1 MKFYSNIDLLLNE
14 IQNFRVHNLA
24 AAPQNPVEGQHYFNT
39 VDKTEYVFD
48 GTKWV
53 NALSQRNYTFK
64 NGIVEDENRNVS
76 LTAATADAIGGVTIG
91 KNIDVEAGKISVKDA
106 SETDKGLIQVASDAE
121 ATAGT
126 DTLKAINAKQ
136 LKAVADA
143 ADEAVKA
150 EAERAGNA
158 ETALDGKI
166 TAEATRATEAETA
179 LDGKITAEA
188 ERAAAAEGTLTT
200 NLANEVTRAT
210 QAEEALDG
218 KIAAEA
224 QRADAAEKANKAA
237 IEAEVTRATEAE
249 AALDKKIADEAKRA
263 DEAEKALDKKITDEV
278 TRAKAAEKTNAD
290 AITALD
296 GRLTTAEGAIEDNAN
311 AIAAETE
318 RATGAEG
325 TLTTNLNAE
334 IDRAKAA
341 EKTNADNIVAEK
353 ERAQAAEKANADAIA
368 ADVAD
373 LAAFKTTVAD
383 TYVPLSQKGAANGVA
398 TLDANGLVPA
408 AQLPSFVDDVIDLV
422 AIAAEAPA
430 AATVGQKYYNETDKK
445 IYTATAENTWGD
457 AKDPEADKIYVNI
470 GNNMSYR
477 WSGTTMV
484 QIGADKLKGFNG
496 TITGDATTTTFTL
509 NHNLGTRNVVCEV
522 YDATTYEKV
531 YVNILHA
538 STTAIQAIFSQAPA
552 VGENFI
558 VTIIA
563 IG

>member
-53 NALSQRNYTFK
+53 NALSQGNYTFK

-143 ADEAVKA
+143 ADDAVKA
-150 EAERAGNA
+150 EAERAGN
-158 ETALDGKI
+158 
-166 TAEATRATEAETA
+166 AETA

-218 KIAAEA
+218 KIAAEKE
-224 QRADAAEKANKAA
+224 RADAAEKANKAA
-237 IEAEVTRATEAE
+237 IEAEVTRATDAE
-249 AALDKKIADEAKRA
+249 AGLDKKIADEAKRA

-334 IDRAKAA
+334 IERAKAA

-353 ERAQAAEKANADAIA
+353 ERAEAAEKANADAIA

-538 STTAIQAIFSQAPA
+538 STTAIQAVFSQAPA

>member
-53 NALSQRNYTFK
+53 NALSQGNYTFK

-166 TAEATRATEAETA
+166 TAEKTRATEAETA

-224 QRADAAEKANKAA
+224 QRADTAEKANKAA
-237 IEAEVTRATEAE
+237 IEAEVTRAGEAE

-263 DEAEKALDKKITDEV
+263 DDAEKALDTKIG
-278 TRAKAAEKTNAD
+278 TNAT
-290 AITALD
+290 AIEGLD
-296 GRLTTAEGAIEDNAN
+296 GRLTTAEGAIEDNAD

-353 ERAQAAEKANADAIA
+353 ERAEAAEKANADAIA

-383 TYVPLSQKGAANGVA
+383 TYVPLSQKGTANGVA

-538 STTAIQAIFSQAPA
+538 STTAIQAVFSQAPA

>member
-53 NALSQRNYTFK
+53 NALSQGNYTFK

-188 ERAAAAEGTLTT
+188 
-200 NLANEVTRAT
+200 
-210 QAEEALDG
+210 
-218 KIAAEA
+218 
-224 QRADAAEKANKAA
+224 
-237 IEAEVTRATEAE
+237 
-249 AALDKKIADEAKRA
+249 KRA
-263 DEAEKALDKKITDEV
+263 DDAEKALDKKITDEV
-278 TRAKAAEKTNAD
+278 TRAKEAEKTNAD

-334 IDRAKAA
+334 IERAKAA

-353 ERAQAAEKANADAIA
+353 ERAEAAEKANADAIA

-538 STTAIQAIFSQAPA
+538 STTAIQAVFSQAPA

>member
-1 MKFYSNIDLLLNE
+1 M
-14 IQNFRVHNLA
+14 
-24 AAPQNPVEGQHYFNT
+24 
-39 VDKTEYVFD
+39 
-48 GTKWV
+48 
-53 NALSQRNYTFK
+53 
-64 NGIVEDENRNVS
+64 
-76 LTAATADAIGGVTIG
+76 
-91 KNIDVEAGKISVKDA
+91 
-106 SETDKGLIQVASDAE
+106 
-121 ATAGT
+121 
-126 DTLKAINAKQ
+126 KAI
-136 LKAVADA
+136 
-143 ADEAVKA
+143 
-150 EAERAGNA
+150 
-158 ETALDGKI
+158 KI
-166 TAEATRATEAETA
+166 TAEKE
-179 LDGKITAEA
+179 
-188 ERAAAAEGTLTT
+188 
-200 NLANEVTRAT
+200 
-210 QAEEALDG
+210 
-218 KIAAEA
+218 
-224 QRADAAEKANKAA
+224 RADAAEKANKAA

-263 DEAEKALDKKITDEV
+263 DDAEKALDTKIG
-278 TRAKAAEKTNAD
+278 TNAT
-290 AITALD
+290 AIQGLD

-334 IDRAKAA
+334 IERAKAA
-341 EKTNADNIVAEK
+341 EKTNADNIAAEK
-353 ERAQAAEKANADAIA
+353 ERAEAAEKANADAIA

-538 STTAIQAIFSQAPA
+538 STTAIQAVFSQAPA

>member
-53 NALSQRNYTFK
+53 NALSQGNYTFK

-166 TAEATRATEAETA
+166 TAEATRATEAEA
-179 LDGKITAEA
+179 GLDGKITAEA

-218 KIAAEA
+218 KITAEKE
-224 QRADAAEKANKAA
+224 RADAAEKANKAA

-263 DEAEKALDKKITDEV
+263 DDAEKALDKKITDEV

-296 GRLTTAEGAIEDNAN
+296 GRLTTAEGAIEDNAD

-318 RATGAEG
+318 RATAAEG

-334 IDRAKAA
+334 IERAKAA

-353 ERAQAAEKANADAIA
+353 ERAEAAEKANADAIA

-538 STTAIQAIFSQAPA
+538 STTAIQAVFSQAPA

>member
-39 VDKTEYVFD
+39 IDKTEYLFD

-53 NALSQRNYTFK
+53 NALSQGNYTFK

-143 ADEAVKA
+143 ADDAVKA

-166 TAEATRATEAETA
+166 TAE
-179 LDGKITAEA
+179 
-188 ERAAAAEGTLTT
+188 
-200 NLANEVTRAT
+200 
-210 QAEEALDG
+210 
-218 KIAAEA
+218 
-224 QRADAAEKANKAA
+224 
-237 IEAEVTRATEAE
+237 
-249 AALDKKIADEAKRA
+249 
-263 DEAEKALDKKITDEV
+263 
-278 TRAKAAEKTNAD
+278 
-290 AITALD
+290 
-296 GRLTTAEGAIEDNAN
+296 
-311 AIAAETE
+311 TE

-334 IDRAKAA
+334 IERAKAA

-353 ERAQAAEKANADAIA
+353 ERAEAAEKANADAIA

-484 QIGADKLKGFNG
+484 QIGTDKLKGFNG

-538 STTAIQAIFSQAPA
+538 STTAIQAVFSQAPA

>member
-53 NALSQRNYTFK
+53 NALSQGNYTFK

-218 KIAAEA
+218 KITAEKE
-224 QRADAAEKANKAA
+224 RADAAEKANKAA

-263 DEAEKALDKKITDEV
+263 DDAEKALDTKIG
-278 TRAKAAEKTNAD
+278 TNAT
-290 AITALD
+290 AIQGLD

-334 IDRAKAA
+334 IERAKAA

-353 ERAQAAEKANADAIA
+353 ERAEAAEKANADAIA

-538 STTAIQAIFSQAPA
+538 STTAIQAVFSQAPA

>member
-53 NALSQRNYTFK
+53 NALSHGNYTFK

-166 TAEATRATEAETA
+166 TAEATRATEAET
-179 LDGKITAEA
+179 
-188 ERAAAAEGTLTT
+188 
-200 NLANEVTRAT
+200 
-210 QAEEALDG
+210 
-218 KIAAEA
+218 
-224 QRADAAEKANKAA
+224 ANKAA

-538 STTAIQAIFSQAPA
+538 STTAIQAVFSQAPA

>member
-48 GTKWV
+48 GTKWI
-53 NALSQRNYTFK
+53 NALSQGNYTFK

-218 KIAAEA
+218 KITAEA

-263 DEAEKALDKKITDEV
+263 DDAEKALDKKITDEV

-296 GRLTTAEGAIEDNAN
+296 GRLTTAEGAIEDNAD

-334 IDRAKAA
+334 IERAK
-341 EKTNADNIVAEK
+341 
-353 ERAQAAEKANADAIA
+353 AAEKANADAIA

-538 STTAIQAIFSQAPA
+538 STTAIQAVFSQAPA

>member
-53 NALSQRNYTFK
+53 NALSQGNYTFK

-143 ADEAVKA
+143 ADDAVKA

-166 TAEATRATEAETA
+166 TAEATRATEAEA
-179 LDGKITAEA
+179 GLDGKITAEA

-218 KIAAEA
+218 KI
-224 QRADAAEKANKAA
+224 
-237 IEAEVTRATEAE
+237 T
-249 AALDKKIADEAKRA
+249 
-263 DEAEKALDKKITDEV
+263 
-278 TRAKAAEKTNAD
+278 
-290 AITALD
+290 
-296 GRLTTAEGAIEDNAN
+296 
-311 AIAAETE
+311 
-318 RATGAEG
+318 
-325 TLTTNLNAE
+325 
-334 IDRAKAA
+334 
-341 EKTNADNIVAEK
+341 
-353 ERAQAAEKANADAIA
+353 
-368 ADVAD
+368 
-373 LAAFKTTVAD
+373 
-383 TYVPLSQKGAANGVA
+383 
-398 TLDANGLVPA
+398 
-408 AQLPSFVDDVIDLV
+408 
-422 AIAAEAPA
+422 
-430 AATVGQKYYNETDKK
+430 
-445 IYTATAENTWGD
+445 
-457 AKDPEADKIYVNI
+457 
-470 GNNMSYR
+470 
-477 WSGTTMV
+477 SGT
-484 QIGADKLKGFNG
+484 
-496 TITGDATTTTFTL
+496 
-509 NHNLGTRNVVCEV
+509 
-522 YDATTYEKV
+522 
-531 YVNILHA
+531 
-538 STTAIQAIFSQAPA
+538 S
-552 VGENFI
+552 
-558 VTIIA
+558 
-563 IG
+563 

>member
-53 NALSQRNYTFK
+53 NALSQGNYTFK

-188 ERAAAAEGTLTT
+188 
-200 NLANEVTRAT
+200 TRADD
-210 QAEEALDG
+210 AETALDG
-218 KIAAEA
+218 KITA
-224 QRADAAEKANKAA
+224 
-237 IEAEVTRATEAE
+237 
-249 AALDKKIADEAKRA
+249 EAKRA
-263 DEAEKALDKKITDEV
+263 DDAEKALDKKITDEV
-278 TRAKAAEKTNAD
+278 TRAKEAEKTNAD

-334 IDRAKAA
+334 IERAKAA

-353 ERAQAAEKANADAIA
+353 ERAEAAEKANADAIA

-538 STTAIQAIFSQAPA
+538 STTAIQAVFSQAPA

>member
-53 NALSQRNYTFK
+53 NALSQGNYTFK

-166 TAEATRATEAETA
+166 TAEKTRATEAETA

-188 ERAAAAEGTLTT
+188 
-200 NLANEVTRAT
+200 
-210 QAEEALDG
+210 
-218 KIAAEA
+218 
-224 QRADAAEKANKAA
+224 QRADTAEKANKAA
-237 IEAEVTRATEAE
+237 IEAEVTRAGEAE

-263 DEAEKALDKKITDEV
+263 DDAEKALDTKIG
-278 TRAKAAEKTNAD
+278 ANAT
-290 AITALD
+290 AIEGLD
-296 GRLTTAEGAIEDNAN
+296 GRLTTAEGAIEDNAD

-334 IDRAKAA
+334 IERAKAA

-353 ERAQAAEKANADAIA
+353 ERAEAAEKANADAIA

-538 STTAIQAIFSQAPA
+538 STTAIQAVFSQAPA

>member
-53 NALSQRNYTFK
+53 NALSQGNYTFK

-224 QRADAAEKANKAA
+224 QRADTAEKANKAA

-263 DEAEKALDKKITDEV
+263 DDAEKALDTKIG
-278 TRAKAAEKTNAD
+278 TNAT
-290 AITALD
+290 AIQGLD
-296 GRLTTAEGAIEDNAN
+296 GRLTTAEGAIKDNAD
-311 AIAAETE
+311 AIAAETQ

-353 ERAQAAEKANADAIA
+353 ERAEAAEKANADAIA

-383 TYVPLSQKGAANGVA
+383 TDVPLSQKGAANGVA

-538 STTAIQAIFSQAPA
+538 STTAIQAVFSQAPA

>member
-53 NALSQRNYTFK
+53 NALSQGNYTFK

-143 ADEAVKA
+143 ADEAVKT
-150 EAERAGNA
+150 EAERAGN
-158 ETALDGKI
+158 
-166 TAEATRATEAETA
+166 AETA

-224 QRADAAEKANKAA
+224 QRADTAEKANKAA

-263 DEAEKALDKKITDEV
+263 DDAEKALDKKITDEV
-278 TRAKAAEKTNAD
+278 TRAKEAEKTNAD

-296 GRLTTAEGAIEDNAN
+296 GRLTTAEGAIEDNAD

-334 IDRAKAA
+334 IERAKAA
-341 EKTNADNIVAEK
+341 EKTNADNITAEK
-353 ERAQAAEKANADAIA
+353 ERAEAAEKANADAIA

-538 STTAIQAIFSQAPA
+538 STTAIQAVFSQAPA

>member
-53 NALSQRNYTFK
+53 NALSQGNYTFK

-224 QRADAAEKANKAA
+224 QRADTAEKANKAA

-263 DEAEKALDKKITDEV
+263 DDAEKALDTKIG
-278 TRAKAAEKTNAD
+278 TNAT
-290 AITALD
+290 AIQGLD
-296 GRLTTAEGAIEDNAN
+296 GRLTTAEGAIKDNAD
-311 AIAAETE
+311 AIAAETQ

-353 ERAQAAEKANADAIA
+353 ERAEAAEKANADAIA

-538 STTAIQAIFSQAPA
+538 STTAIQAVFSQAPA

>member
-53 NALSQRNYTFK
+53 NALSHGNYTFK

-143 ADEAVKA
+143 ADEAVK
-150 EAERAGNA
+150 
-158 ETALDGKI
+158 
-166 TAEATRATEAETA
+166 
-179 LDGKITAEA
+179 
-188 ERAAAAEGTLTT
+188 
-200 NLANEVTRAT
+200 
-210 QAEEALDG
+210 
-218 KIAAEA
+218 
-224 QRADAAEKANKAA
+224 
-237 IEAEVTRATEAE
+237 
-249 AALDKKIADEAKRA
+249 
-263 DEAEKALDKKITDEV
+263 
-278 TRAKAAEKTNAD
+278 
-290 AITALD
+290 
-296 GRLTTAEGAIEDNAN
+296 
-311 AIAAETE
+311 
-318 RATGAEG
+318 
-325 TLTTNLNAE
+325 
-334 IDRAKAA
+334 
-341 EKTNADNIVAEK
+341 AEK

-484 QIGADKLKGFNG
+484 QIGTDKLKGFNG

-538 STTAIQAIFSQAPA
+538 STTAIQAVFSQAPA